1 MTLGGRVGISL
12 IPPQNKGLRPAWLVT
27 KDPVAS
33 LKIPATWRCGQDP
46 SAKEVTPCPKE
57 VYGVRVIPVSKD
69 QP

>member
-27 KDPVAS
+27 KDPVTS

-46 SAKEVTPCPKE
+46 SAKEATPCPKE